1 MISQD
6 NRKSRINVSA
16 IFIAVLVL
24 GFLSIGFYNEIIR
37 SNQLL
42 EQVQIDFITTKK
54 SLGEPSPY
62 VLTKKDCD
70 KFQFITCQEMSNKN
84 VEIIYH
90 WSKGLDMNIVAGFDK
105 DDKLQFKKIVINE
118 QLSLKE

>member
-1 MISQD
+1 MKESI
-6 NRKSRINVSA
+6 KSRKNTKIMV
-16 IFIAVLVL
+16 ILVFLVFVGFVLYQEFIKPNHWLKMV
-24 GFLSIGFYNEIIR
+24 
-37 SNQLL
+37 
-42 EQVQIDFITTKK
+42 QVDFITTKK

-105 DDKLQFKKIVINE
+105 DDKLQFKKIIINE